1 MMLVVGF
8 FVGMGIA
15 SFLDNTIILHYTY
28 KKMDSAILGK
38 FPVANIAELQ
48 YYLITQGNSLCQE
61 VVTITEIKQ
70 LSIKLPLDVYK
81 IIQEIMRRQIDE
93 GKMPSQTEAVIAL
106 IKAGGE
112 KLHV

>member
-1 MMLVVGF
+1 M
-8 FVGMGIA
+8 
-15 SFLDNTIILHYTY
+15 
-28 KKMDSAILGK
+28 
-38 FPVANIAELQ
+38 
-48 YYLITQGNSLCQE
+48 
-61 VVTITEIKQ
+61 VTITEIKQ